1 MASEDRILSVSRMAD
16 SLIEAGHT
24 GMPNHGAILEYHVI
38 TTCEQI
44 DDDIQMHKKKTTY
57 SPTNS
62 HPNV

>member
-44 DDDIQMHKKKTTY
+44 NNNTKNKKHILQPIVTPMY
-57 SPTNS
+57 S
-62 HPNV
+62 

>member
-1 MASEDRILSVSRMAD
+1 MASEDRILSVTRMAD

-44 DDDIQMHKKKTTY
+44 DDNSQMHKKKHILQPMVTPMY
-57 SPTNS
+57 S
-62 HPNV
+62 

>member
-1 MASEDRILSVSRMAD
+1 MASEDRILSVTRMAD

-44 DDDIQMHKKKTTY
+44 DDNRQMHKKKHILQPIVTPMY
-57 SPTNS
+57 S
-62 HPNV
+62 